1 MRMRQQFL
9 SYFLIVLL
17 AGCFFKKV
25 NAQTGLCPSNLDI
38 ELGDFT
44 GWTCRYGVTSDPL
57 PLPGLGVVP
66 GRHTIINSATAGLD
80 PYGFFPEMCPN
91 GSNFCVKLGNSQTGA
106 QAESVSYTYTIPS
119 TVSNFSM
126 LFYYAVVLQ
135 DPGHVPANQPR
146 FMARIVDVATGLPLA
161 CVNFDF
167 IASGSLPGFQ
177 PSPVNPQ
184 VLFKDWTPISINL
197 NAYIGSTI
205 MLEFITKD
213 CSQTGH
219 FGYAYFDV
227 GTVCNGAITG
237 NFICPGDNSITLTAP
252 FGFQGYR
259 WFADMTFPLPP
270 ISTTQTV
277 TLAPPPAVGSIF
289 PVEITPYPGY
299 GCLDTL
305 YAIVDV
311 GTRPPAIAG
320 PDRVICNG
328 TQVQIGGP
336 PLPAHSYSWIPAA
349 LVSNPS
355 ISNPFAGPVSVPTE
369 FIVTVTDI
377 LTGCENTDTTVV
389 SNFVTDTAVTRTG
402 NISTCINET
411 RATLSVNNISSP
423 VQWYEAT
430 AGPIPGAT
438 GINYTPTVSGTYW
451 AEITQGGCLDSTG
464 LHNIFIHP
472 LPVASFTASSDT
484 ACVTNNSFTFTNTSS
499 TPDNANMTYLWRFN
513 DGVTDIST
521 NAIRTINRVGTYN
534 VKLVTTTEFG
544 CKDST
549 AVYPFYVMPNGR
561 PDFTWDSICTSVPT
575 RFTNLSIENGSPQA
589 WYNWNFA
596 NGDPAY
602 LIKNPPFITYN
613 TQPGQ
618 ADVILKMATLGC
630 ENDTQTVVKTVQVN
644 RQVPGFTYRTITVP
658 EGSSKWLHVRDT
670 IGNIYNWRPAV
681 QLSSYNTQY
690 TEFFAVDDVRYLIDI
705 TDKHT
710 CITTD
715 TIQMLVLKK
724 PGFYLPT
731 AFTPN
736 NDGLND
742 LARPYLI
749 GMKGLKSFSVFHRN
763 GQLLYF
769 TQTYGHGWD
778 GKYKGVD
785 QSTGVFVWVLEYYDS
800 NNKLV
805 MEKGT
810 ITLIR

>member
-1 MRMRQQFL
+1 MRHRLFR
-9 SYFLIVLL
+9 YFFCL
-17 AGCFFKKV
+17 ALVSCFNTKV
-25 NAQTGLCPSNLDI
+25 IAQTGLCPSNLDI

-44 GWTCRYGVTSDPL
+44 GWVCRYGVTANPL
-57 PLPGLGVVP
+57 PLPNVGIQP
-66 GRHTIINSATAGLD
+66 GRHTIINAATSGTD

-91 GSNFCVKLGNSQTGA
+91 GSNYCVKLGNNQTGA

-146 FMARIVDVATGLPLA
+146 FMARIVDVATGMPLA

-167 IASGSLPGFQ
+167 IASGTLPGFQ

-184 VLFKDWTPISINL
+184 VLYKDWTPISINL

-237 NFICPGDNSITLTAP
+237 NFICPGDTAITLTAP

-270 ISTTQTV
+270 ISTSQTV
-277 TLAPPPAVGSIF
+277 TLSPPPVVGSVF
-289 PVEITPYPGY
+289 PVEVTPYPGY

-311 GTRPPAIAG
+311 GSRPPANAG
-320 PDRVICNG
+320 PDQTICNG
-328 TQVQIGGP
+328 QLVQIGGP
-336 PLPAHSYSWIPAA
+336 PLPAHTYSWIPAG
-349 LVSNPS
+349 LVNNPN
-355 ISNPFAGPVSVPTE
+355 ISNPIAGPVTAPTS
-369 FIVTVTDI
+369 FVVTVTDI
-377 LTGCENTDTTVV
+377 LTGCANTDSSVVSNFITDTTVTFNGKV
-389 SNFVTDTAVTRTG
+389 
-402 NISTCINET
+402 STCINEPRT
-411 RATLSVNNISSP
+411 TLSVNSSSTA
-423 VQWYEAT
+423 VQWHEQA

-438 GINYTPTVSGTYW
+438 GINYSPLVSGIYW

-464 LHNIFIHP
+464 LHTVFIHP
-472 LPVASFTASSDT
+472 LPVPSFTASSDT
-484 ACVTNNSFTFTNTSS
+484 GCVTNNSFTFTNTSTS
-499 TPDNANMTYLWRFN
+499 PDNANMTYLWRYN

-521 NAIRTINRVGTYN
+521 DAVRTINRVGNYN

-549 AVYPFYVMPNGR
+549 ADYPFYVMPNGR
-561 PDFTWDSICTSVPT
+561 PDFTWDSICTGVPVK
-575 RFTNLSIENGSPQA
+575 FTNLSFENNSPLA
-589 WYNWNFA
+589 WYNWNFG
-596 NGDPAY
+596 NG
-602 LIKNPPFITYN
+602 NPPSLLKDPLPVTY
-613 TQPGQ
+613 QGPPGKL
-618 ADVILKMATLGC
+618 DVILKMATLGC
-630 ENDTQTVVKTVQVN
+630 ENDTQTVVKTIQVN
-644 RQVPGFTYRTITVP
+644 RQVPGYTYRTITVP
-658 EGSSKWLHVRDT
+658 EGSSKWLNVRDS
-670 IGNIYNWRPAV
+670 IGSIYNWRPPV

-690 TEFFAVDDVRYLIDI
+690 TEFFAVDDVKYLIDI

-710 CITTD
+710 CVTTD
-715 TIQMLVLKK
+715 TLQMQVLKK

-778 GKYKGVD
+778 GKYRGVD
-785 QSTGVFVWVLEYYDS
+785 QSPGVFVWVLEYYDS
-800 NNKLV
+800 NNKPVL
-805 MEKGT
+805 EKGT